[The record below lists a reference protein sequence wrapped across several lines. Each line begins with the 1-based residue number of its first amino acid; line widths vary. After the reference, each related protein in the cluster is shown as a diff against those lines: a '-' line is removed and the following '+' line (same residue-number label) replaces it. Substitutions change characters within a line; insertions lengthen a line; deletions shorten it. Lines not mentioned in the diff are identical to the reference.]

1 MTHLLLADGNKRRK
15 EIDNAFQIAG
25 PAAGPGP
32 FVMQGVEAIAGF
44 GIENDKVLLFSSTRF
59 RIGNP
64 VLRFLGLCGEHQAAH
79 SRRPQQA
86 ERQLLTA
93 GAAFAR
99 AGRARD

>member
-1 MTHLLLADGNKRRK
+1 MTHLLLADGNECGK
-15 EIDNAFQIAG
+15 EVDDAFQIAG
-25 PAAGPGP
+25 ATAWACPL
-32 FVMQGVEAIAGF
+32 VMKRVEAIARF